1 MTQASSSREPPRP
14 LLLVSAALF
23 VLSCLFP
30 IAASVSQGDRAPRWM
45 GVADVVI
52 AAVVAVFGMLIMS
65 KKPSEFAPSVVASS
79 FKAYRG
85 LANTLLLSLALFFLV
100 GDGIRWSILVP
111 GLAWRGWLLAMVM
124 PSWLSMWQKERHPL

>member
-1 MTQASSSREPPRP
+1 
-14 LLLVSAALF
+14 
-23 VLSCLFP
+23 
-30 IAASVSQGDRAPRWM
+30 M

-85 LANTLLLSLALFFLV
+85 LANTLLLSLALFFSWATASV
-100 GDGIRWSILVP
+100 GAFSSRAWLGEAGFLRW
-111 GLAWRGWLLAMVM
+111 
-124 PSWLSMWQKERHPL
+124 